1 MNKIY
6 KVIWSKAK
14 HTYVVASEIAKGHT
28 KGETTGRGLKKLA
41 AALLVAAALMGPN
54 FAWAADTTKVEP
66 APDGSAT
73 AVEVYTKEEANNA
86 FATIENVSTLGH
98 TVNTLSSELDTLS
111 TLVNTLQSSTAKV
124 DADGKV
130 AKAVAADSAE
140 SATKAEQD
148 GAGNVIISTYATKTE
163 VSQKADASTVTD
175 EASAREAG
183 DKTLNDRITAVKE
196 HVLKETGDNYVSKA
210 DAAVQDA
217 GVVKADKKIGEN
229 VTALGKGLYDE
240 TAARIGA
247 DAAQDKVI
255 KQVNDNLVASVNTIN
270 KNVADGFTALN
281 QAGANEAA
289 AREAKDNELNERITN
304 EANAIH
310 DEIKAGDKVLD
321 DRITNVKEYLE
332 KQTSD
337 NYVSKA
343 DAAVQDGAVVKAAN
357 TIGENVTNLD
367 AALAKETAA
376 RLGADK
382 AQDKVIEQVNQNM
395 VDGFNTINKNMSDGF
410 TALSQADANELAGR
424 MAADTKLVEATN
436 GGLSLDNDNVLQKTK
451 TKISSTGEVTT
462 SKEAATTLILNKG
475 AANQVKIDSEGVT
488 VGTSSTQ
495 MDAEGFTAGGHD
507 YDAAG
512 AALMSDG
519 RIKGANGDFT
529 VDTDGNVASGNV
541 TSTGTVKGKTLTD
554 GAGASMSGGTVT
566 GTTLTDG
573 KATIS
578 NGNIKTNGGFIQT
591 GGGNVNTQGGEVRTN
606 GGKVATSGGEI
617 NTGSGAIKTVGGDI
631 LTAGGK
637 LNTSGGNIVAG
648 TGDISGHNITASGVL
663 SGDSLTVANGMT
675 GRSLTLTGGDLDA
688 GAGTIKTTGEVD
700 AGTLNVR
707 GKATVKDLE
716 VKGEFKAETLTSKLD
731 ENNYT
736 TINGGNVTSVNSKVS
751 VDDARTYTST
761 SNLTEKGRT
770 DTAADGTTTNV
781 SVMTAGG
788 SDSTISSL
796 ADKNQKSYITQNLKK
811 ILQGIQ
817 NGDNATTVDQAET
830 GIKSTATDGKNTAS
844 TNLSNKGFNTYAT
857 DGTNRTYT
865 LQTAESLTSQIGDD
879 GKVKSVMKA
888 DGITNNA
895 DGGTITN
902 SAKDLVNKAT
912 GDMTNTVGGKLLNDV
927 TGDMENKVGG
937 NLTTTVSGTSTET
950 VTGKK
955 TENYNGGLETTVTGD
970 EKHAITGSQTNTI
983 GGSQTTT
990 VTGDSS
996 LKAENITNEA
1006 KNKITNKA
1014 LDVETD
1020 AASSIVSKVSNEY
1033 GSNTSTQLS
1042 YETKEEMSQADG
1054 KIASYLRGAAE
1065 EKSQLTDGD
1074 KKTTVDTIAGQ
1085 TNTNITDG
1093 TNTSNDLQKADQIAS
1108 SVTDGTNT
1116 TVVNQNAK
1124 SLASSITDG
1133 TKANNTNN
1141 TVDKSEQLIKA
1152 SDTQYSA
1159 TSKTATKMED
1169 ALVSGSSIID
1179 VIKNLDDA
1187 ANPLIS
1193 SAVTDGTNNTGV
1205 TQTAKDIT
1213 NAAQNGTITNE
1224 AKDLVNTASENMTNN
1239 VGKDLT
1245 TTVGGEMKTTV
1256 TGDVTEDYKANLS
1269 TTVGGNQTTT
1279 VTGDSSLKAEN
1290 ITNEAKNKI
1299 TNKAIDVETDAASSI
1314 VSKVS
1319 NDAGS
1324 NTSTQLSYQ
1333 TTEEMKADGKT
1344 ASYLRGAAEEK
1355 SQLIDG
1361 SKKTTIDTVAG
1372 QTNTNITEGT
1382 NVSNSLQKA
1391 DQIASSVTDGTNT
1404 TVVNQD
1410 AKSLASSITD
1420 GAKANN
1426 TNNTVDKSEQLI
1438 KADDTRYYAETKT
1451 AGSAVEALKS
1461 DGNTIISAK
1470 DAVTGTVSS
1479 VVTDGTNTTGSTMT
1493 AKGITNSAAE
1503 SIVNEIGDGSAVKSE
1518 MTADGITNT
1527 AKGGTIYNKSKN
1539 ILNEAS
1545 GDILNFADGEI
1556 GNSATKITNLT
1567 GDNTVTSD
1575 TNGTTFE
1582 NKAHSTAVKEGT
1594 ITKTTISGNTLET
1607 GKATMDYAEVM
1618 KDLGVR
1624 GNAAVDGNTILGKE
1638 GAETTLTVNSKST
1651 FKDTVKMEKTLEV
1664 DGTSTFNDKVTVTKG
1679 GLDVTGGTTTD
1690 TLHVTSTSTFDGTAT
1705 FKDIVTM
1712 EKDLSVGGNATVAG
1726 DVTANSYKV
1735 GDKTYIDKDGI
1746 NANNQVIRNVGQG
1759 NITEGSTDAVSGG
1772 QLYETN
1778 TRVSGLETRMG
1789 TVETKVDKLDG
1800 KIDKVGANA
1809 AAMANLHPLEF
1820 DEDSKW
1826 NIAAAVGS
1834 SGSETASAV
1843 GVFYRPNENVMVNAS
1858 AAMGT
1863 GENMFGGGV
1872 SLRLGHGG
1880 NKAKEAQMKAAAA
1893 ENKELRAKVDD
1904 LTARMDALLS
1914 VLNPNMSKDFP
1925 DVPENHWAYE
1935 AVSRLAGNG
1944 IVEGYEDG
1952 KYHGERQMTRY
1963 EMAEIIYNALS
1974 KGAKAEKK
1982 LVEEFRPELQAMAA
1996 QKKA

>member
-28 KGETTGRGLKKLA
+28 KGETTGKGLKRLA
-41 AALLVAAALMGPN
+41 AALLVAAALLSPN

-73 AVEVYTKEEANNA
+73 AVEVYTKAGADKAISTNA
-86 FATIENVSTLGH
+86 TNISTNATAINTNAKNILSNTEKISKLESAVGDGDSGLKKDVNDLKTTVGDSTGG
-98 TVNTLSSELDTLS
+98 
-111 TLVNTLQSSTAKV
+111 LVKDV
-124 DADGKV
+124 
-130 AKAVAADSAE
+130 ADS
-140 SATKAEQD
+140 
-148 GAGNVIISTYATKTE
+148 KTAIDTE
-163 VSQKADASTVTD
+163 KT
-175 EASAREAG
+175 AREAG

-990 VTGDSS
+990 SPAT
-996 LKAENITNEA
+996 
-1006 KNKITNKA
+1006 
-1014 LDVETD
+1014 
-1020 AASSIVSKVSNEY
+1020 AA
-1033 GSNTSTQLS
+1033 
-1042 YETKEEMSQADG
+1042 
-1054 KIASYLRGAAE
+1054 
-1065 EKSQLTDGD
+1065 
-1074 KKTTVDTIAGQ
+1074 
-1085 TNTNITDG
+1085 
-1093 TNTSNDLQKADQIAS
+1093 
-1108 SVTDGTNT
+1108 
-1116 TVVNQNAK
+1116 
-1124 SLASSITDG
+1124 
-1133 TKANNTNN
+1133 
-1141 TVDKSEQLIKA
+1141 
-1152 SDTQYSA
+1152 
-1159 TSKTATKMED
+1159 
-1169 ALVSGSSIID
+1169 
-1179 VIKNLDDA
+1179 
-1187 ANPLIS
+1187 
-1193 SAVTDGTNNTGV
+1193 
-1205 TQTAKDIT
+1205 
-1213 NAAQNGTITNE
+1213 
-1224 AKDLVNTASENMTNN
+1224 
-1239 VGKDLT
+1239 
-1245 TTVGGEMKTTV
+1245 
-1256 TGDVTEDYKANLS
+1256 
-1269 TTVGGNQTTT
+1269 
-1279 VTGDSSLKAEN
+1279 
-1290 ITNEAKNKI
+1290 
-1299 TNKAIDVETDAASSI
+1299 
-1314 VSKVS
+1314 
-1319 NDAGS
+1319 
-1324 NTSTQLSYQ
+1324 
-1333 TTEEMKADGKT
+1333 
-1344 ASYLRGAAEEK
+1344 
-1355 SQLIDG
+1355 
-1361 SKKTTIDTVAG
+1361 
-1372 QTNTNITEGT
+1372 
-1382 NVSNSLQKA
+1382 
-1391 DQIASSVTDGTNT
+1391 
-1404 TVVNQD
+1404 
-1410 AKSLASSITD
+1410 
-1420 GAKANN
+1420 
-1426 TNNTVDKSEQLI
+1426 
-1438 KADDTRYYAETKT
+1438 
-1451 AGSAVEALKS
+1451 
-1461 DGNTIISAK
+1461 
-1470 DAVTGTVSS
+1470 
-1479 VVTDGTNTTGSTMT
+1479 
-1493 AKGITNSAAE
+1493 
-1503 SIVNEIGDGSAVKSE
+1503 
-1518 MTADGITNT
+1518 
-1527 AKGGTIYNKSKN
+1527 
-1539 ILNEAS
+1539 
-1545 GDILNFADGEI
+1545 
-1556 GNSATKITNLT
+1556 
-1567 GDNTVTSD
+1567 
-1575 TNGTTFE
+1575 
-1582 NKAHSTAVKEGT
+1582 
-1594 ITKTTISGNTLET
+1594 
-1607 GKATMDYAEVM
+1607 
-1618 KDLGVR
+1618 
-1624 GNAAVDGNTILGKE
+1624 
-1638 GAETTLTVNSKST
+1638 
-1651 FKDTVKMEKTLEV
+1651 
-1664 DGTSTFNDKVTVTKG
+1664 
-1679 GLDVTGGTTTD
+1679 
-1690 TLHVTSTSTFDGTAT
+1690 
-1705 FKDIVTM
+1705 
-1712 EKDLSVGGNATVAG
+1712 
-1726 DVTANSYKV
+1726 
-1735 GDKTYIDKDGI
+1735 
-1746 NANNQVIRNVGQG
+1746 
-1759 NITEGSTDAVSGG
+1759 
-1772 QLYETN
+1772 
-1778 TRVSGLETRMG
+1778 
-1789 TVETKVDKLDG
+1789 
-1800 KIDKVGANA
+1800 
-1809 AAMANLHPLEF
+1809 
-1820 DEDSKW
+1820 
-1826 NIAAAVGS
+1826 
-1834 SGSETASAV
+1834 
-1843 GVFYRPNENVMVNAS
+1843 
-1858 AAMGT
+1858 
-1863 GENMFGGGV
+1863 
-1872 SLRLGHGG
+1872 
-1880 NKAKEAQMKAAAA
+1880 
-1893 ENKELRAKVDD
+1893 
-1904 LTARMDALLS
+1904 
-1914 VLNPNMSKDFP
+1914 
-1925 DVPENHWAYE
+1925 
-1935 AVSRLAGNG
+1935 
-1944 IVEGYEDG
+1944 
-1952 KYHGERQMTRY
+1952 
-1963 EMAEIIYNALS
+1963 
-1974 KGAKAEKK
+1974 
-1982 LVEEFRPELQAMAA
+1982 
-1996 QKKA
+1996 

>member
-1690 TLHVTSTSTFDGTAT
+1690 TLHVTSTSTFDGKAT

-1726 DVTANSYKV
+1726 NVTAKSYKV
-1735 GDKTYIDKDGI
+1735 GDKTYIDENGI
-1746 NANNQVIRNVGQG
+1746 NANSHKITNVAAGELSA
-1759 NITEGSTDAVSGG
+1759 NSMDAVNGS

>member
-28 KGETTGRGLKKLA
+28 KGETTGKGLKRLA
-41 AALLVAAALMGPN
+41 AALLVAAALLSPN

-304 EANAIH
+304 EANDIH

-1299 TNKAIDVETDAASSI
+1299 INKAIDVETDAASSI

-1726 DVTANSYKV
+1726 NVTAKSYKV
-1735 GDKTYIDKDGI
+1735 GDKTYIDENGI
-1746 NANNQVIRNVGQG
+1746 NANSHKITNVAAGELSA
-1759 NITEGSTDAVSGG
+1759 NSMDAVNGS

>member
-28 KGETTGRGLKKLA
+28 KGETTGKGLKKLA
-41 AALLVAAALMGPN
+41 AAMLVAAALMSPN

-183 DKTLNDRITAVKE
+183 DKTLDDRITAVKE
-196 HVLKETGDNYVSKA
+196 HVLKETGDNYVSKT

-217 GVVKADKKIGEN
+217 GVVKTDKKIGEN

-255 KQVNDNLVASVNTIN
+255 QAVNNNLVASVTTIN

-304 EANAIH
+304 EANGIH

-337 NYVSKA
+337 KYVSKA
-343 DAAVQDGAVVKAAN
+343 DAAVQDGAIVKAAN

-796 ADKNQKSYITQNLKK
+796 GDANQKSYITQNLKK
-811 ILQGIQ
+811 ILQGIK
-817 NGDNATTVDQAET
+817 NGTNESIINQTET
-830 GIKSTATDGKNTAS
+830 GIKSTATDGKITAS
-844 TNLSNKGFNTYAT
+844 TNLSNKGFNTYVT
-857 DGTNRTYT
+857 DKKNTTYT
-865 LQTAESLTSQIGDD
+865 TQTA
-879 GKVKSVMKA
+879 A
-888 DGITNNA
+888 DITNTAEN
-895 DGGTITN
+895 GTISNT
-902 SAKDLVNKAT
+902 AKNLVNTAS
-912 GDMTNTVGGKLLNDV
+912 GNMTNTVGGKLLNDV

-955 TENYNGGLETTVTGD
+955 TENYNGGLETTVTGE
-970 EKHAITGSQTNTI
+970 EKHTVNGNQNITVNGTKSETVTGDVTEDYQSNMTTTVGKDQKTIVKGSQTNEISGSQTNTI
-983 GGSQTTT
+983 GGDQTTT

-996 LKAENITNEA
+996 LTAENINNTA

-1014 LDVETD
+1014 LDVKTD
-1020 AASSIVSKVSNEY
+1020 ASSSIVNKVSNDY

-1054 KIASYLRGAAE
+1054 KTASYLRGAAE

-1074 KKTTVDTIAGQ
+1074 KKTTIDTIAGQ
-1085 TNTNITDG
+1085 TNTNITEG
-1093 TNTSNDLQKADQIAS
+1093 KNVSNSLQKADQIAS

-1116 TVVNQNAK
+1116 TVVNQNAG

-1133 TKANNTNN
+1133 IKVNNTNS

-1169 ALVSGSSIID
+1169 ALVSGGSIID

-1187 ANPLIS
+1187 ANPSIG
-1193 SAVTDGTNNTGV
+1193 SAVTDGTNITGV

-1213 NAAQNGTITNE
+1213 NTAKNGTIANN
-1224 AKDLVNTASENMTNN
+1224 AKDITNNATENMTNT

-1245 TTVGGEMKTTV
+1245 TTVGGK
-1256 TGDVTEDYKANLS
+1256 
-1269 TTVGGNQTTT
+1269 QTTT
-1279 VTGDSSLKAEN
+1279 VTGDSSLSAKN
-1290 ITNEAKNKI
+1290 ITNTATVKLSNS
-1299 TNKAIDVETDAASSI
+1299 AAEIENSASKSI
-1314 VSKVS
+1314 LNQV
-1319 NDAGS
+1319 GE
-1324 NTSTQLSYQ
+1324 NTSWKMTDGTVLESI
-1333 TTEEMKADGKT
+1333 KGAD
-1344 ASYLRGAAEEK
+1344 
-1355 SQLIDG
+1355 
-1361 SKKTTIDTVAG
+1361 G
-1372 QTNTNITEGT
+1372 QTNTITDTADSTVQNVKNGSNELTSTTSSTNADLTINNGSSAYTKVNTATGNKETVKEGENLAST
-1382 NVSNSLQKA
+1382 NLTKDGFNVYAKDENGHNTIINNASGTTQTIQTDDEHLNVTTKTVGSSEEKLTSGSSVIDVLKNFDDNGNPA
-1391 DQIASSVTDGTNT
+1391 ATSSVTDGTNT
-1404 TVVNQD
+1404 SEVKQTASEVAAS
-1410 AKSLASSITD
+1410 AKDISNTASTSITD
-1420 GAKANN
+1420 KVGENVERTMTTEKIQDKVGK
-1426 TNNTVDKSEQLI
+1426 TTV
-1438 KADDTRYYAETKT
+1438 TT
-1451 AGSAVEALKS
+1451 
-1461 DGNTIISAK
+1461 
-1470 DAVTGTVSS
+1470 
-1479 VVTDGTNTTGSTMT
+1479 TDGKTKLTN
-1493 AKGITNSAAE
+1493 E
-1503 SIVNEIGDGSAVKSE
+1503 
-1518 MTADGITNT
+1518 
-1527 AKGGTIYNKSKN
+1527 GGT
-1539 ILNEAS
+1539 
-1545 GDILNFADGEI
+1545 
-1556 GNSATKITNLT
+1556 
-1567 GDNTVTSD
+1567 
-1575 TNGTTFE
+1575 
-1582 NKAHSTAVKEGT
+1582 H
-1594 ITKTTISGNTLET
+1594 KTE
-1607 GKATMDYAEVM
+1607 MDFAEVL

-1624 GNAAVDGNTILGKE
+1624 GNAAVDGNTTLGKK
-1638 GAETTLTVNSKST
+1638 GADTTLTVNS
-1651 FKDTVKMEKTLEV
+1651 
-1664 DGTSTFNDKVTVTKG
+1664 TSTFNKDVTMKENLDVKGITTTDKLVVNNGAT
-1679 GLDVTGGTTTD
+1679 VTGGTTTD
-1690 TLHVTSTSTFDGTAT
+1690 TLHVTSTSTFDGKAT

-1735 GDKTYIDKDGI
+1735 GYKTYIDKDGI

-1759 NITEGSTDAVSGG
+1759 DISEGSTDAVSGG

>member
-86 FATIENVSTLGH
+86 FAT
-98 TVNTLSSELDTLS
+98 
-111 TLVNTLQSSTAKV
+111 
-124 DADGKV
+124 
-130 AKAVAADSAE
+130 
-140 SATKAEQD
+140 
-148 GAGNVIISTYATKTE
+148 
-163 VSQKADASTVTD
+163 
-175 EASAREAG
+175 
-183 DKTLNDRITAVKE
+183 
-196 HVLKETGDNYVSKA
+196 
-210 DAAVQDA
+210 
-217 GVVKADKKIGEN
+217 
-229 VTALGKGLYDE
+229 
-240 TAARIGA
+240 
-247 DAAQDKVI
+247 
-255 KQVNDNLVASVNTIN
+255 
-270 KNVADGFTALN
+270 
-281 QAGANEAA
+281 
-289 AREAKDNELNERITN
+289 
-304 EANAIH
+304 
-310 DEIKAGDKVLD
+310 
-321 DRITNVKEYLE
+321 
-332 KQTSD
+332 SD

-343 DAAVQDGAVVKAAN
+343 DAAVQDGAIVKAAN

-996 LKAENITNEA
+996 LTAENINNTA

-1014 LDVETD
+1014 LDVETE
-1020 AASSIVSKVSNEY
+1020 AKSSIVNKVSNDA

-1042 YETKEEMSQADG
+1042 YETKEEMSANG
-1054 KIASYLRGAAE
+1054 KTASYLRGAAE
-1065 EKSQLTDGD
+1065 EKSQLTDG
-1074 KKTTVDTIAGQ
+1074 A
-1085 TNTNITDG
+1085 
-1093 TNTSNDLQKADQIAS
+1093 
-1108 SVTDGTNT
+1108 
-1116 TVVNQNAK
+1116 
-1124 SLASSITDG
+1124 
-1133 TKANNTNN
+1133 
-1141 TVDKSEQLIKA
+1141 
-1152 SDTQYSA
+1152 
-1159 TSKTATKMED
+1159 
-1169 ALVSGSSIID
+1169 
-1179 VIKNLDDA
+1179 
-1187 ANPLIS
+1187 
-1193 SAVTDGTNNTGV
+1193 
-1205 TQTAKDIT
+1205 
-1213 NAAQNGTITNE
+1213 
-1224 AKDLVNTASENMTNN
+1224 
-1239 VGKDLT
+1239 
-1245 TTVGGEMKTTV
+1245 
-1256 TGDVTEDYKANLS
+1256 
-1269 TTVGGNQTTT
+1269 
-1279 VTGDSSLKAEN
+1279 
-1290 ITNEAKNKI
+1290 
-1299 TNKAIDVETDAASSI
+1299 
-1314 VSKVS
+1314 
-1319 NDAGS
+1319 
-1324 NTSTQLSYQ
+1324 
-1333 TTEEMKADGKT
+1333 
-1344 ASYLRGAAEEK
+1344 
-1355 SQLIDG
+1355 
-1361 SKKTTIDTVAG
+1361 KKTTIDTVAG
-1372 QTNTNITEGT
+1372 QTNTNITDGT
-1382 NVSNSLQKA
+1382 NTSNNLQKA
-1391 DQIASSVTDGTNT
+1391 DQVASSVKNGDNQTVSNQDAESLASSATDGTNTTVANQNAKSFSSAATDGANTSVVSQDAKSINSSVTDGTNSTGIRQDAQNIALSANNGTIVASAKNISNTASETLSNSAKNINNTAAEKLSNSAADIENKASKSILNQVGENTSWKMTDGTVLESIKGADGQTNTITDTADSTVQNVKNGSNELTSTTSSTNADLTINNGSSAYTKVNTATGNKETVKEGENLASTNLTKDGFNVYAKDENGHNTIINNASGTTQTIQTDDEHLNVTTKTVGSSEEKLTSGSSVIDVLKSFDDNGNPAATSSVTDGTNT
-1404 TVVNQD
+1404 SEVKQT
-1410 AKSLASSITD
+1410 ASEV
-1420 GAKANN
+1420 AA
-1426 TNNTVDKSEQLI
+1426 
-1438 KADDTRYYAETKT
+1438 
-1451 AGSAVEALKS
+1451 
-1461 DGNTIISAK
+1461 SAK
-1470 DAVTGTVSS
+1470 NISNTA
-1479 VVTDGTNTTGSTMT
+1479 TD
-1493 AKGITNSAAE
+1493 KITSQ
-1503 SIVNEIGDGSAVKSE
+1503 IGDGSKVKSE

-1594 ITKTTISGNTLET
+1594 ITKTTISGNALET

-1726 DVTANSYKV
+1726 NVTAKSYKV
-1735 GDKTYIDKDGI
+1735 GDKTYIDENGI
-1746 NANNQVIRNVGQG
+1746 NANSHKITNVAAGELSA
-1759 NITEGSTDAVSGG
+1759 NSMDAVNGS

-1982 LVEEFRPELQAMAA
+1982 LVEEFCPELQAMAA